1 MSRVYNIY
9 SREDDEPYL
18 ALIGNTAEAYYD
30 TTHNWAENSSIKTR
44 IYAVSAVKADG
55 TESFLFD
62 MVENNDRDHDGLTD
76 EKETAL
82 GTDVNKPDTDDD
94 GLNDGEEYIY
104 GTNPLLIDTDG
115 DGYSDYAE
123 IRAGS
128 DPLDKDSV
136 PTPTPLPTVTPT
148 AITLVYFNAKAG
160 KNGSVVLTW
169 ETATEIDNA
178 GFNIYRARTRDGN
191 YKKINNFLI
200 PAQGNT
206 ATGADYSYT
215 DTPPAKGKYFYKLE
229 DVDSNGVSTMHGPE
243 KAKVNASPRAKGKKH
258 K

>member
-76 EKETAL
+76 EKKTSL
-82 GTDVNKPDTDDD
+82 GTDVNKPDTDGD

-115 DGYSDYAE
+115 
-123 IRAGS
+123 
-128 DPLDKDSV
+128 
-136 PTPTPLPTVTPT
+136 TVTV
-148 AITLVYFNAKAG
+148 IMLRYGLVQIH
-160 KNGSVVLTW
+160 W
-169 ETATEIDNA
+169 I
-178 GFNIYRARTRDGN
+178 
-191 YKKINNFLI
+191 KILSQH
-200 PAQGNT
+200 PHHCQ
-206 ATGADYSYT
+206 
-215 DTPPAKGKYFYKLE
+215 
-229 DVDSNGVSTMHGPE
+229 
-243 KAKVNASPRAKGKKH
+243 R
-258 K
+258 